1 MGIVD
6 GISIFQLDLSFY
18 VSFTR
23 YLRELDFY
31 STFWLFD
38 CIWNTARGVLYCKAL
53 PASWLTAT
61 CQHRNALKRN
71 FALCLLYSERMT
83 ANTIETHS
91 NTIENL
97 KLIWRL
103 PLNRYE
109 LNVKTFNSIYFIN
122 IYGFTSALRSHFC
135 MIIYENKEL
144 GPRSAR
150 TTKLFNVK
158 IVKHKIV

>member
-109 LNVKTFNSIYFIN
+109 LNVKIFNSIYFIN
-122 IYGFTSALRSHFC
+122 IYGFTSALISDTPHL
-135 MIIYENKEL
+135 IHHE
-144 GPRSAR
+144 
-150 TTKLFNVK
+150 
-158 IVKHKIV
+158 